1 MAKRSFN
8 VTNVTPTA
16 TADAATPLATNTTLG
31 VLQGGAATQR
41 NQISEIFMGGL
52 GGSSTPGVM
61 VAAMNSVAATVIVV
75 GTSGRDAPL
84 DSATAALAAP
94 AVAGRAYTI
103 APQRSA
109 TLHIL
114 QLAFNAFGG
123 IVRWLAPPKGEIGMV
138 GLAVNTGSFS
148 LSAFTGGTTGPMS
161 SHFIYESL

>member
-16 TADAATPLATNTTLG
+16 TADSATPLATNTTLG

-41 NQISEIFMGGL
+41 NKISEIYLGGL
-52 GGSSTPGVM
+52 AGASTPSVM
-61 VAAMNSVAATVIVV
+61 VAAMNSVAATVIVL

-94 AVAGRAYTI
+94 AAVGRAYTI
-103 APQRSA
+103 PPERSSL
-109 TLHIL
+109 LHIL

-123 IVRWLAPPKGEIGMV
+123 IVRWLAAPNEELGMV
-138 GLAVNTGSFS
+138 GLAVDTGSFS

>member
-31 VLQGGAATQR
+31 VMQGGAATQR
-41 NQISEIFMGGL
+41 NVISEIYMGGL
-52 GGSSTPGVM
+52 AAASAPGVM
-61 VAAMNSVAATVIVV
+61 VAAMNSIAATVIVV
-75 GTSGRDAPL
+75 GTAGRVAPL
-84 DSATAALAAP
+84 DSASADLTAP
-94 AVAGRAYTI
+94 ADVGRAYTI

-123 IVRWLAPPKGEIGMV
+123 IVRWLAAPNEEIGMV
-138 GLAVNTGSFS
+138 GLAVDTGSFS
-148 LSAFTGGTTGPMS
+148 LSAFTGGTTGAMS
-161 SHFIYESL
+161 SHFIYETL